1 MKRPSVTATTTTST
15 SAAPRAQRITKAA
28 PATKPSKTSAP
39 KTKLDM
45 LVELMRAKS
54 GASIEQLAKATGWQK
69 HSVRGAISGAL
80 KKGAGIN
87 IVSGRVNGVR
97 VYRIAK

>member
-1 MKRPSVTATTTTST
+1 MKRQSNIAVVTSN
-15 SAAPRAQRITKAA
+15 SGAPRPQQPAKAKPQTKA
-28 PATKPSKTSAP
+28 PRPSAP
-39 KTKLDM
+39 TSKLEM

-54 GASIEQLAKATGWQK
+54 GATIDQLTKATGWQK

-80 KKGAGIN
+80 KKNRGFKITSER
-87 IVSGRVNGVR
+87 IDGVR

>member
-1 MKRPSVTATTTTST
+1 MKRQSNIAVVTSN
-15 SAAPRAQRITKAA
+15 SGAPRPQQPAKAKPQTKARPLA
-28 PATKPSKTSAP
+28 PASK
-39 KTKLDM
+39 LEM

-54 GASIEQLAKATGWQK
+54 GATIDQLTKATGWQK

-80 KKGAGIN
+80 KKNGGFKITSER
-87 IVSGRVNGVR
+87 IDGVR